1 MTTNI
6 NNHIQLLYSIRFFN
20 AGIKLDAFYNL
31 LVKECMSSDEASSLD
46 RNTGEHMASTFIE
59 NRKDVLELSQKFLN
73 KTNFYSSYL
82 SRTILDV
89 IVSVGMLVY
98 LGYVGLPVVLSV
110 RCILLYNFHDLLR
123 YGLI

>member
-1 MTTNI
+1 
-6 NNHIQLLYSIRFFN
+6 
-20 AGIKLDAFYNL
+20 
-31 LVKECMSSDEASSLD
+31 MSSDEASSLD

-123 YGLI
+123 YGLIIKKF